1 LLPPPKDTGG
11 NEEPDGKYQPED
23 SVRVYQHHDNSRQGQ
38 STQKHC
44 FISYFDTNLPIYEIL
59 FFPIDYHHPIH
70 TCYNQPVRIFE
81 TIVKHA
87 YFLGQIKA
95 FNRMHRRGSH
105 PGETGAILQMTSNSS
120 ELHIIRVSKSFQ
132 TGRRARIEVLREAS
146 LWLRRGEVVSV
157 LGPTGCGKSTL
168 LRLIAGLD
176 QPDSGSIT
184 FDAEVVDHLSP
195 YQRGIGL
202 VFQNYALYP
211 HFKVH
216 GNIAFYFRLRRWT
229 PDAVDD
235 KVLETAAIMG
245 MGFEALLGR
254 MPRNLSGGEKQRV
267 ALARCI
273 SHNPRVL
280 LLDEPFSNLDA
291 SLRLKTRTEVKR
303 LVEQFGLTTV
313 FVTHDQSEAV
323 AMGHRLAIMHA
334 GEIIQVGTFQELYQ
348 QPLNQFVAGFL
359 GSPPMHFFT
368 GWRQGADLVVDVGQT
383 RLRAPL
389 PAHLQHRLD
398 PDSRLQVGLR
408 PEHFYLA
415 EPETPWSLPCD
426 IEAVEMLVS
435 DAAQLVYVRHGSTK
449 FCAKLNLQNT
459 FRPHG
464 TLWLGIPPEQ
474 LHVFDTNGKRL

>member
-1 LLPPPKDTGG
+1 
-11 NEEPDGKYQPED
+11 
-23 SVRVYQHHDNSRQGQ
+23 
-38 STQKHC
+38 
-44 FISYFDTNLPIYEIL
+44 
-59 FFPIDYHHPIH
+59 
-70 TCYNQPVRIFE
+70 
-81 TIVKHA
+81 
-87 YFLGQIKA
+87 
-95 FNRMHRRGSH
+95 
-105 PGETGAILQMTSNSS
+105 MTSNSS
-120 ELHIIRVSKSFQ
+120 ELHIIRVSKSFPM
-132 TGRRARIEVLREAS
+132 GRGARVPVLREAS

-184 FDAEVVDHLSP
+184 FDGEVVDHLSP
-195 YQRGIGL
+195 HQRGIGL

-273 SHNPRVL
+273 SHSPRVL

-323 AMGHRLAIMHA
+323 AIGHRLAIMQA

-348 QPLNQFVAGFL
+348 QPLNQFVASFL
-359 GSPPMHFFT
+359 GSPPMHFFN
-368 GWRQGADLVVDVGQT
+368 GWRQGDDLVVDIGQT
-383 RLRAPL
+383 RLRS
-389 PAHLQHRLD
+389 QSISGR
-398 PDSRLQVGLR
+398 S
-408 PEHFYLA
+408 
-415 EPETPWSLPCD
+415 S
-426 IEAVEMLVS
+426 
-435 DAAQLVYVRHGSTK
+435 
-449 FCAKLNLQNT
+449 AKP
-459 FRPHG
+459 RKS
-464 TLWLGIPPEQ
+464 
-474 LHVFDTNGKRL
+474 V

>member
-1 LLPPPKDTGG
+1 
-11 NEEPDGKYQPED
+11 
-23 SVRVYQHHDNSRQGQ
+23 
-38 STQKHC
+38 
-44 FISYFDTNLPIYEIL
+44 
-59 FFPIDYHHPIH
+59 
-70 TCYNQPVRIFE
+70 
-81 TIVKHA
+81 
-87 YFLGQIKA
+87 
-95 FNRMHRRGSH
+95 
-105 PGETGAILQMTSNSS
+105 MTSTSS
-120 ELHIIRVSKSFQ
+120 ELHIIRVSKAFQ
-132 TGRRARIEVLREAS
+132 AGRRGRVPVLQEAS
-146 LWLRRGEVVSV
+146 LWLRRGEAVSV

-176 QPDSGSIT
+176 QPDSGTIT
-184 FDAEVVDHLSP
+184 FDGEAVDHLSP
-195 YQRGIGL
+195 YQRGIGF

-303 LVEQFGLTTV
+303 LVERFGLTTV

-359 GSPPMHFFT
+359 GSPPMHFFS
-368 GWRQGADLVVDVGQT
+368 GWRQGGDIVFDIGQT
-383 RLRAPL
+383 RLRTAVPDRLYHQL
-389 PAHLQHRLD
+389 P

-408 PEHFYLA
+408 PEHFELA
-415 EPETPWSLPCD
+415 EPQVPLSIPCEID
-426 IEAVEMLVS
+426 ASEMLVS
-435 DAAQLVYVRHGSTK
+435 DAAQLVYVKHGSTR
-449 FCAKLNLQNT
+449 FCAKLSLQQA
-459 FRPHG
+459 FRPHD
-464 TLWLGIPPEQ
+464 TLWLSIPPEHI
-474 LHVFDTNGKRL
+474 HVFDADGKRL